1 MLIVASIIGGL
12 LALIVLVLAGL
23 ALFTAWTAHR
33 VEKALPPQGRFI
45 DVDGVRLHYIDE
57 GTGPAIL
64 LVHGLGGQMGNF
76 THSLLAKLTPQFR
89 VIIIDRPGSG
99 YSMPGAS
106 AALSAQAALI
116 AHFIQKLGI
125 ERPLVVGHS
134 LGGALALLLALRH
147 PAQVGGLALIAAV
160 TCLPDAVPRPFQGL
174 EMTSAFRRR
183 LIAWTL
189 ATPVSIANRQLALDT
204 IFGPQPVPADF
215 ATKARGYLSL
225 RPRSF
230 IGASRDLVASGEDL
244 PGMPELYSTLTV
256 PVGMI
261 YGTGDRVLN
270 HKTHCETLAAKL
282 PGVDLEL
289 IDGGGHM
296 ILITSADRCATFIA
310 RMAKRLD
317 ADAKPASTA

>member
-1 MLIVASIIGGL
+1 MLIFASIVGGL
-12 LALIVLVLAGL
+12 VALIVLVLAGL
-23 ALFTAWTAHR
+23 ALFTAWTARR
-33 VEKALPPQGRFI
+33 VEKALPPQGRFLE
-45 DVDGVRLHYIDE
+45 VDGVRLHYVDQ

-76 THSLLAKLTPQFR
+76 THSLLARLTPNFR

-99 YSMPGAS
+99 YSAPSAS
-106 AALSAQAALI
+106 ASLSAQAALI
-116 AHFIQKLGI
+116 AKFVQKLGI
-125 ERPLVVGHS
+125 ERPLIVGHS

-160 TCLPDAVPRPFQGL
+160 TCLPGAVPRPFQGL
-174 EMTSAFRRR
+174 EIASAFRRW

-204 IFGPQPVPADF
+204 IFGPQPVPTDF
-215 ATKARGYLSL
+215 ATKGAGYLSL
-225 RPRSF
+225 RPKSF

-244 PGMPELYSTLTV
+244 PAMPELYSTLTV
-256 PVGMI
+256 PIGII
-261 YGTGDRVLN
+261 YGTDDRVLDQ
-270 HKTHCETLAAKL
+270 KTHCETLTSRVA
-282 PGVDLEL
+282 GVDCEL

-310 RMAKRLD
+310 RMASRLH
-317 ADAKPASTA
+317 ADAKPASIA